1 MRIHLTDGARRWTRR
16 FAAGTVLGYLA
27 LLACNDGDVAPTS
40 PASMPSVAVQ
50 VASEMLS
57 LKPGGTGT
65 VDVIVT
71 RRGGYAGPITLAVG
85 GLPAGLTAKFEPA
98 TLPAGESSGRAALV
112 LQSTTSLKSGQYMLD
127 VGTAGSAVANQP
139 SSLNLVVLNP

>member
-1 MRIHLTDGARRWTRR
+1 MRIHLTDRARRWTRR

-27 LLACNDGDVAPTS
+27 LLACDDGAPTA
-40 PASMPSVAVQ
+40 PASTPSVAVQ

-57 LKPGGTGT
+57 FKPGATGI

-71 RRGGYAGPITLAVG
+71 RRGYAGPVTLAVG
-85 GLPAGLTAKFEPA
+85 GLPAGLTARFEPA
-98 TLPAGESSGRAALV
+98 TLPAGESSGRAALE
-112 LQSTTSLKSGQYMLD
+112 LQATSSLKSGQYMLD
-127 VGTAGSAVANQP
+127 VGAAGPAVAGQP